1 VEFARATAKPTYAAN
16 TTIDFAGAVAR
27 FVRLTANSTWGGMG
41 QYGLSEVRFLYI
53 PTHARMPEPA
63 DGATDVSVNTALGWR
78 AGREAAV
85 HNINFGTDASAVMDG
100 TALLDS
106 TSENRYAMEALDF
119 GTTYYWKVDEV
130 NEAMSPALWEG
141 ALWSFVTQEYFVV
154 DDFEGYTDNVDAG
167 ETIYQT
173 WIDGW
178 TNGTGSIVGY
188 MDAPFAER
196 KIVHG
201 GKQSMP
207 LAYDNAGS
215 PFYSEVYRT
224 WTTAQDWTV
233 GAADTLTLYF
243 QGQADNAPATLY
255 VALEDSAAHVAG
267 VSYSDPDAALM
278 AEWQEWQIPLSA
290 FTSAGVN
297 LTQVSTIYIGVGN
310 RDNPSAGGSGRLF
323 IDDILVGRPV
333 VEAASQ

>member
-1 VEFARATAKPTYAAN
+1 VQARAPQPGQNVTGVSVDSTLDWRSGRDMSSEQVYFGTDKAA
-16 TTIDFAGAVAR
+16 V
-27 FVRLTANSTWGGMG
+27 
-41 QYGLSEVRFLYI
+41 
-53 PTHARMPEPA
+53 A
-63 DGATDVSVNTALGWR
+63 DGATTVETVNNHGFDP
-78 AGREAAV
+78 G
-85 HNINFGTDASAVMDG
+85 S
-100 TALLDS
+100 
-106 TSENRYAMEALDF
+106 LDF

-255 VALEDSAAHVAG
+255 VALEDSAANVAG